1 MSSRPVMLAVE
12 MKGRKDLKSDS
23 RTHNRT
29 RWGHWHGGEESEVP
43 G

>member
-1 MSSRPVMLAVE
+1 MMLAVE

-29 RWGHWHGGEESEVP
+29 WWGHWHGGEESEVP